1 MPKITAADFDL
12 YTKLKQEIE
21 NDTSKNKRE
30 LDNFLV
36 DLARKYN
43 KPDLYFIGVDL
54 YPDLK

>member
-1 MPKITAADFDL
+1 MAKITTKEFDL
-12 YTKLKQEIE
+12 YTKIKGEIE
-21 NDTSKNKRE
+21 DDTKDPRE

>member
-1 MPKITAADFDL
+1 MIKITTKDFDL
-12 YTKLKQEIE
+12 YTKIKGEIE
-21 NDTSKNKRE
+21 DDTKDQRE

>member
-1 MPKITAADFDL
+1 MPKITTIDFNL
-12 YTKLKQEIE
+12 YVKIKGEVEDDTKDQ
-21 NDTSKNKRE
+21 RE